1 MSSQW
6 LATRTKSV
14 IADVHLT
21 VDAEKDFDETVA
33 VTLHVRAIE
42 LNYGPVISFEVT
54 ASDPMTDDWSSHPF
68 RYAKEYAEGNSV
80 GNIIDDTP
88 AIRAMIA
95 ELVSTDQKK
104 LYTGTVEEHKARLI
118 KAIAMFWS

>member
-1 MSSQW
+1 MSSEW

-21 VDAEKDFDETVA
+21 VEGENDEGTTVPI
-33 VTLHVRAIE
+33 TLHVRALE
-42 LNYGPVISFEVT
+42 LNYGPVIHFEIT
-54 ASDPMTDDWSSHPF
+54 ASHPLTDDWYNHPF
-68 RYAKEYAEGNSV
+68 RYAKEYVEDDSV

-95 ELVSTDQKK
+95 ELVSTEERK
-104 LYTGTVEEHKARLI
+104 LYSGTAEEHTARLI
-118 KAIAMFWS
+118 KAITMFWS

>member
-1 MSSQW
+1 MDSQW

-14 IADVHLT
+14 IADVHMT
-21 VDAEKDFDETVA
+21 IDSEKDFDETVA

-42 LNYGPVISFEVT
+42 LNYGPVIFFEIA
-54 ASDPMTDDWSSHPF
+54 ASHPMDDDWSHHPF
-68 RYAKEYAEGNSV
+68 RYAKEYVEGNTV

-95 ELVSTDQKK
+95 ELVSTDKKK
-104 LYTGTVEEHKARLI
+104 LYTGTAEEHTARLI
-118 KAIAMFWS
+118 KAITMFWS

>member
-1 MSSQW
+1 MDSNW

-14 IADVHLT
+14 IADAHLT
-21 VDAEKDFDETVA
+21 VEGEKNNDETIA
-33 VTLHVRAIE
+33 ITLHVRAIE
-42 LNYGPVISFEVT
+42 LNYGPVIFLEIT
-54 ASDPMTDDWSSHPF
+54 ANHPMTADWSHHPF
-68 RYAKEYAEGNSV
+68 RYAKEYMEDNSV

-95 ELVSTDQKK
+95 ELVSTEERKF
-104 LYTGTVEEHKARLI
+104 YSGTAEEHTARLI